1 MCCLRSWGCSVLI
14 ALGKLQEQ
22 WDVCIQALLF
32 MPAACSLFRQLS
44 LAAQRGFGCPCT
56 GLAWCRAGMRRRCPG
71 PAGRAGA
78 GASGHDG

>member
-1 MCCLRSWGCSVLI
+1 LWGCIVSI
-14 ALGKLQEQ
+14 ALGKLKAQ

-44 LAAQRGFGCPCT
+44 PAAQRGLGCPFT
-56 GLAWCRAGMRRRCPG
+56 GLAWRRAGVRRQCPG

-78 GASGHDG
+78 GACDDGG